1 MDHSNNGKVREDSE
15 KKSSILHTASNL
27 FAQYGYHNVGVDR
40 IIAESGV
47 AKKTMYSHFSSKD
60 LLIEDVLHRR
70 MESVHE
76 AIDSAIKRHANPSDK
91 LKAIF
96 EWHHA
101 WFQDPE
107 FRGCMFMHAA
117 AEFGDP
123 SNRIHRVAEAQ
134 KAQLTDQIKDILHE
148 AGYRSAASTKLSKAL
163 VMLLDGA
170 IVSAEVSKNY
180 RAAREAWSIAQAL
193 LEANK
198 A

>member
-1 MDHSNNGKVREDSE
+1 MGGDSE
-15 KKSSILHTASNL
+15 KKTAILQTASNL
-27 FAQYGYHNVGVDR
+27 FAQYGYHTVGVDR

-47 AKKTMYSHFSSKD
+47 AKKTMYSHFSSKE
-60 LLIEDVLHRR
+60 LLIEEVLHSR
-70 MESVHE
+70 MLSVHE
-76 AIDSAIKRHANPSDK
+76 AIESAIKRHASPTDK

-101 WFQDPE
+101 WFQVPE

-117 AEFGDP
+117 AEFGDQG
-123 SNRIHRVAEAQ
+123 SRIHRIVEMQ
-134 KAQLTDQIKDILHE
+134 KAQLTDQMKSILQE
-148 AGYRSAASTKLSKAL
+148 AGYRSATSTKLAKAL
-163 VMLLDGA
+163 IMLLDGA
-170 IVSAEVSKNY
+170 IVSAEVSKNH